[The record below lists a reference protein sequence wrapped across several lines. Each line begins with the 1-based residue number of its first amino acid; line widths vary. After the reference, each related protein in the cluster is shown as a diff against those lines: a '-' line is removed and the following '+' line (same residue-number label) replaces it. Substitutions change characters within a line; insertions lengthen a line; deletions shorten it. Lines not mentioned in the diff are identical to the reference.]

1 MRFLITSVSGKKGY
15 KSFKNL
21 NEYVEF
27 MTKKGHLVKDLKEAD
42 LPYTDKP
49 VKLPKVSKSN
59 GWSEVTD
66 FGEVGEEAEKGES
79 LIASTS
85 KSVMKDEASFEMSK
99 SSGKA
104 DKPEMGLGAE
114 KGDVDMSDFKSF
126 EYEEPKLKSS
136 ETKESAPKSEEPKSE
151 EISEP
156 KKEDKK
162 DSNKSSKKEEKKDES
177 KKHDKD
183 IEECLKAAGVQLNEF
198 FKFDADNSG
207 EDDSNEKFIEEL
219 RQEVHSLRSNSLFI
233 RACVKALKKL
243 GGNGGFG
250 ADRQSRQSIERFI
263 NEVNKLIRKYT
274 SKSEYTASSSTLNG
288 LCEFIDSLPYEQSS
302 KIIDDLIQVVYNNC
316 DSHVFNLI
324 CDEVAYASRY
334 GKINESIKDYLPR
347 AGFIRDDD
355 EDKDSGKMG
364 IWGGQGT
371 DDEIRKAKIIAKVKF
386 ANGNRMG
393 GVTGEDLKHFDDY
406 KRQYDE
412 IYGSNDELNE
422 GWKDKFKKG
431 AATLGVAASLA
442 GNAMA
447 NEPSNRYEFNDE
459 DLKYQ
464 MMDANDCEFAKS
476 ACPKDFYKKNKDDN
490 NTRIISKKDGYYV
503 DQYGN
508 KLGVVDDFDET
519 EDERLDADISECLK
533 AAGVQLN
540 EFFHFDGPDPDDES
554 KESDDEKTYK
564 KYMKKEISDDEA
576 RSELKK
582 QGYKGKKAKNLV
594 KNAKSKRDS
603 K

>member
-136 ETKESAPKSEEPKSE
+136 ETKESASKSEEPKSE
-151 EISEP
+151 ERS
-156 KKEDKK
+156 KEDKK
-162 DSNKSSKKEEKKDES
+162 DSDESSKKEEKKDDS

-198 FKFDADNSG
+198 FKFDSDNSG

-219 RQEVHSLRSNSLFI
+219 TQEVHSLRSNSLFI

-243 GGNGGFG
+243 GSNGGFG
-250 ADRQSRQSIERFI
+250 ADRQSRQSVERFI

-274 SKSEYTASSSTLNG
+274 GKSEYTATSSTLKG

-316 DSHVFNLI
+316 DSYAFNLI

-334 GKINESIKDYLPR
+334 GRINESIKDYLPR

-355 EDKDSGKMG
+355 EDKDSRKMG

-371 DDEIRKAKIIAKVKF
+371 DDQLRKAKIIAKVKF
-386 ANGNRMG
+386 ANGDRMG
-393 GVTGEDLKHFDDY
+393 RVTKEDLDNFEDY
-406 KRQYDE
+406 KAQYDE
-412 IYGSNDELNE
+412 IYGSDEELDE

-447 NEPSNRYEFNDE
+447 HDPMYDGARNPNTDDVEIAYSQSKNETPRMVNKKGAIIIDQFGNEWTEREWQKIINGE
-459 DLKYQ
+459 DPY
-464 MMDANDCEFAKS
+464 ANGARNPQIEES
-476 ACPKDFYKKNKDDN
+476 DDDMLN
-490 NTRIISKKDGYYV
+490 V
-503 DQYGN
+503 DI
-508 KLGVVDDFDET
+508 
-519 EDERLDADISECLK
+519 AECLK
-533 AAGVQLN
+533 AAGV
-540 EFFHFDGPDPDDES
+540 
-554 KESDDEKTYK
+554 K
-564 KYMKKEISDDEA
+564 I
-576 RSELKK
+576 
-582 QGYKGKKAKNLV
+582 
-594 KNAKSKRDS
+594 
-603 K
+603 

>member
-1 MRFLITSVSGKKGY
+1 MRFLITSISGKKGY

-151 EISEP
+151 ERS
-156 KKEDKK
+156 KENKK
-162 DSNKSSKKEEKKDES
+162 DSNESSKKEEKKDDS

-183 IEECLKAAGVQLNEF
+183 IEECLRAAGVQLNEF
-198 FKFDADNSG
+198 FKFDAPEYNNSWEDPMKTSSDRKYIKGDDRKFQEMCEKMGFDRFMKNCRRFFHQTGGSNTKGNFLSLVGDNKNIDEIIKIVKDNSDKYG
-207 EDDSNEKFIEEL
+207 YKMFVDFM
-219 RQEVHSLRSNSLFI
+219 
-233 RACVKALKKL
+233 
-243 GGNGGFG
+243 
-250 ADRQSRQSIERFI
+250 
-263 NEVNKLIRKYT
+263 RKQ
-274 SKSEYTASSSTLNG
+274 NG
-288 LCEFIDSLPYEQSS
+288 LPSLDSYDHKDNSEL
-302 KIIDDLIQVVYNNC
+302 
-316 DSHVFNLI
+316 
-324 CDEVAYASRY
+324 DE
-334 GKINESIKDYLPR
+334 GIKDYLPR

-355 EDKDSGKMG
+355 EDKDSHKMG

-386 ANGNRMG
+386 ANGDRMG

-412 IYGSNDELNE
+412 IYGSNNELNE
-422 GWKDKFKKG
+422 GEKWNKFKDAIHNLGVKAKQG
-431 AATLGVAASLA
+431 LGIGMNDEVLESYGIGYLVDVFLAATKQIQPDDVNFQETANKITKTDSKMKNLHSKIMKFLQDKTYDERFDPQM
-442 GNAMA
+442 MA
-447 NEPSNRYEFNDE
+447 NITRRFLCQIGIDE
-459 DLKYQ
+459 DIVNQAYE
-464 MMDANDCEFAKS
+464 D
-476 ACPKDFYKKNKDDN
+476 YKEEISNSKN
-490 NTRIISKKDGYYV
+490 IEES
-503 DQYGN
+503 
-508 KLGVVDDFDET
+508 
-519 EDERLDADISECLK
+519 EDEMIDADISECLK
-533 AAGVQLN
+533 AAGV
-540 EFFHFDGPDPDDES
+540 
-554 KESDDEKTYK
+554 K
-564 KYMKKEISDDEA
+564 
-576 RSELKK
+576 
-582 QGYKGKKAKNLV
+582 
-594 KNAKSKRDS
+594 
-603 K
+603 